1 MTRAVPSPVPHSY
14 IIGES
19 VHVSV
24 PFRDVF
30 GAPADA
36 SMLQLRFARQGDTAT
51 STVGVIVDPDDSSI
65 GHFTFTP
72 DEPGVWMYRVETV
85 VGAPIRA
92 AAERT
97 IIVLASALPAAP

>member
-1 MTRAVPSPVPHSY
+1 MTCVVPASKPQSY
-14 IIGES
+14 LIGES

-24 PFRDVF
+24 PFRDAL

-36 SMLQLRFARQGDTAT
+36 STLQLRFARQGDAST

-65 GHFTFTP
+65 GHFVFTP
-72 DEPGVWMYRVETV
+72 DEPGVWTYRVETV

-97 IIVLASALPAAP
+97 IIVRASALPAVP

>member
-1 MTRAVPSPVPHSY
+1 MTCTVPSPNPQSY
-14 IIGES
+14 LIGES

-36 SMLQLRFARQGDTAT
+36 STLQLRFARQGDTST
-51 STVGVIVDPDDSSI
+51 STVSVTVDPDDSSI

-85 VGAPIRA
+85 AGAPIQA

-97 IIVLASALPAAP
+97 IIVRASALPASP